1 MYGSLQIIIAAYTW
15 FLLPL
20 LDICF
25 SLVVGHLHFHLVISE
40 DALIDGVFII
50 TLGERELKHR
60 IKELIRYRRG
70 GIKKLSGIYHLIFA
84 SATIVFLV
92 LKGYLPL
99 KIVIS
104 EHIVSEVQ
112 FKNFLFHGKVM
123 VRSRDIQCFVSLTI
137 SLTPKF
143 VTS

>member
-1 MYGSLQIIIAAYTW
+1 MS
-15 FLLPL
+15 
-20 LDICF
+20 
-25 SLVVGHLHFHLVISE
+25 HLRFCLVISE
-40 DALIDGVFII
+40 DALTDNVFIV

-92 LKGYLPL
+92 LKGYLPI

-104 EHIVSEVQ
+104 ENIVSEVQ
-112 FKNFLFHGKVM
+112 FNFMEKSCSVL
-123 VRSRDIQCFVSLTI
+123 
-137 SLTPKF
+137 
-143 VTS
+143 